1 MRKLKNL
8 TILYIIICSNFNVT
22 IAPHIPKTKQV
33 SFPNIN
39 ISAIDEKF
47 KVFIREADK
56 RFLSLIAMFLE
67 YSIKPYWSESI
78 LNRIISLQPISQHTT
93 SHIPEFLR
101 LDCTK
106 LTQLKSLTVKLCG
119 RQTPSIFSAFEQLN
133 SLDYLSIE
141 CVPN

>member
-1 MRKLKNL
+1 
-8 TILYIIICSNFNVT
+8 
-22 IAPHIPKTKQV
+22 
-33 SFPNIN
+33 
-39 ISAIDEKF
+39 
-47 KVFIREADK
+47 
-56 RFLSLIAMFLE
+56 MFLE

-78 LNRIISLQPISQHTT
+78 LNLIISLQPISQHTT
-93 SHIPEFLR
+93 FHIPEFLR